1 MYCVETQRGG
11 FIDVF
16 CRMLDDS
23 FVNKIKS
30 KKKRK
35 SKLETVPDTSSEE
48 NQYGYVHNSVRQKFH
63 SLMTSQPRDHLRS
76 TIPDMSSEFSRKS
89 HEVFS
94 TF

>member
-1 MYCVETQRGG
+1 MIEGQR
-11 FIDVF
+11 
-16 CRMLDDS
+16 DS
-23 FVNKIKS
+23 FVKTKIKF

-48 NQYGYVHNSVRQKFH
+48 DQYGYVHNSVRQKFH

-76 TIPDMSSEFSRKS
+76 TIPDMSSEFSRKA